1 MTKLSVNDS
10 GTWREI
16 KEVYVKNSG
25 SWQQIDEV
33 HVNDSGTWRKVFQA
47 GWIIGTASG
56 QVTFYTFV
64 TELIAAYGDA
74 VLSAGPLSGDRAEGT
89 TGTWEIILAPGY
101 RLSGDT
107 GDTASYTG
115 TYSVRYLFTVAAD
128 GSATQN
134 SASGSQGL
142 AGSSAM
148 ADYVA
153 GTTRI
158 SVALTDISTLDE
170 AHFTHVVEWGNSNA
184 SARSSTFTW
193 TPPSIATSILVS
205 GIGGGGGGAAGGSAG
220 LGNSATGGGGGGG
233 GAYALN
239 TSTSASEF
247 TITLGEG
254 GSGSSPASINSPD
267 GTRSS
272 SGATGSTTTV
282 LADGSAF
289 LSLAG
294 GGGGTGG
301 QNWNNVRNGINAT
314 IGNTP
319 QSGNNGGSG
328 GGSNGASGGKGSDAS
343 WSFST
348 SSAYNNFISEWG
360 SNYPR
365 TQGFAG
371 SNLSALGTSGGT
383 ATNGSGTS
391 TFDTNPDNGSISER
405 IGTGTGGYGGGGGGG
420 GAGFA
425 NGGNSSGGVG
435 ALGSGGGGGR
445 GEASGGAGGDGY
457 VKVTW
462 TS

>member
-1 MTKLSVNDS
+1 MTKLNVNDS

-47 GWIIGTASG
+47 GWIIGTGDG

-64 TELIAAYGDA
+64 TELIDAYGDA
-74 VLSAGPLSGDRAEGT
+74 VLSAGPLSGDKAEGT

-170 AHFTHVVEWGNSNA
+170 AHFTHIVEWGNSSA
-184 SARSSTFTW
+184 STRSSTFTW
-193 TPPSIATSILVS
+193 NPPSIATNILVS
-205 GIGGGGGGAAGGSAG
+205 GIGGGGGGGNGGGYGIS
-220 LGNSATGGGGGGG
+220 NSASGGGGGGS
-233 GAYALN
+233 GAVYVN
-239 TSTSASEF
+239 QSASNAEF
-247 TITLGEG
+247 TITLAQG
-254 GSGSSPASINSPD
+254 GTSGGALNYNQQNTRED
-267 GTRSS
+267 TGT
-272 SGATGSTTTV
+272 TGGTTTV
-282 LADGSAF
+282 LVNGS
-289 LSLAG
+289 SLFSAAG
-294 GGGGTGG
+294 GFGGLGG
-301 QNWNNVRNGINAT
+301 FNAAERENEDGNLENPDT
-314 IGNTP
+314 GNT
-319 QSGNNGGSG
+319 GGSG
-328 GGSNGASGGKGSDAS
+328 RSPNGASGGKGSYRLRALS
-343 WSFST
+343 GTIFATGGVNQTVNSF
-348 SSAYNNFISEWG
+348 
-360 SNYPR
+360 
-365 TQGFAG
+365 GFAG
-371 SNLSALGTSGGT
+371 SSNATTGQAGGLANSYGSSGG
-383 ATNGSGTS
+383 S
-391 TFDTNPDNGSISER
+391 
-405 IGTGTGGYGGGGGGG
+405 GGGGGGG
-420 GAGFA
+420 GFA
-425 NGGNSSGGVG
+425 SGGNSSNRGY
-435 ALGSGGGGGR
+435 LGSGGGGGG
-445 GEASGGAGGDGY
+445 GEQTGKQGGDGY

>member
-47 GWIIGTASG
+47 GWIIGTVSG

-128 GSATQN
+128 GSATQD

-158 SVALTDISTLDE
+158 SAALTDISTLDE
-170 AHFTHVVEWGNSNA
+170 AHFTHVVEWGNSSA
-184 SARSSTFTW
+184 STRSSTFTW
-193 TPPSIATSILVS
+193 NPPSVATSILVS
-205 GIGGGGGGAAGGSAG
+205 GIGGGGAGGSG
-220 LGNSATGGGGGGG
+220 GPYGQSNSGSGGGGGGG
-233 GAYALN
+233 GGVYVN
-239 TSTSASEF
+239 QSATNHTF
-247 TITLGEG
+247 TITLGAG
-254 GSGSSPASINSPD
+254 GLFNNFTAINNGFGPLGSSTDNKGER
-267 GTRSS
+267 GTN
-272 SGATGSTTTV
+272 GNNGGTTTV
-282 LADGSAF
+282 LVNSV
-289 LSLAG
+289 SLF
-294 GGGGTGG
+294 
-301 QNWNNVRNGINAT
+301 NAT
-314 IGNTP
+314 
-319 QSGNNGGSG
+319 GGSG
-328 GGSNGASGGKGSDAS
+328 GLAGEDENEEEDDEGRLTNPDNSNTGGAGGSPSGAAGGKGSTRLRGKLGTIDLSGGGTAN
-343 WSFST
+343 
-348 SSAYNNFISEWG
+348 SS
-360 SNYPR
+360 
-365 TQGFAG
+365 GFAG
-371 SNLSALGTSGGT
+371 SNNGTTGFSGGS
-383 ATNGSGTS
+383 AGGFSVGSYT
-391 TFDTNPDNGSISER
+391 
-405 IGTGTGGYGGGGGGG
+405 GGGGG

-425 NGGNSSGGVG
+425 NGGNGNGGRG
-435 ALGSGGGGGR
+435 FLGSGGGGGR
-445 GEASGGAGGDGY
+445 SEGNGNSGGDGY